1 MSNNIIDLVNFVNVT
16 VATPPSG
23 LADFNVNN
31 LLYITKETP
40 IGSVSPYAVY
50 VSPAAVTV
58 DWGSGS
64 EAASAANNIF
74 AQSPNILSGGGALI
88 IWPMG
93 ANDTI
98 AGTIPAAANDV
109 FFGGVLFGGYNPSD
123 AEIAAGATVAQA
135 NKKLLFCPRYLTT
148 AVQGGGVLANIQ
160 AASQTYARG
169 LLYTPGALESRL
181 MAAAYAGRGMSVD
194 FNGSNTTIT
203 MQLKDLVNV
212 LPDNGINQT
221 ILNQCESAGADV
233 YIQTAQNLA
242 KVVSTGGNDF
252 FDNVDNLLWLQYA
265 LQVAAFNALAT
276 TSTKVPQTEQGM
288 QTLKNALILVLE
300 QGVVN
305 GFIAPGAWNSS
316 ETFGNPVDLRRNIL
330 DIGWF
335 IYSQP
340 VNLQSQTQ
348 RAARVAPLIQIA
360 IKFAGAIQSVNIV
373 VNVNP

>member
-1 MSNNIIDLVNFVNVT
+1 MANNIIDLVNFVTVT
-16 VATPPSG
+16 VATPPTG

-40 IGSVSPYAVY
+40 VASVSPYGIY
-50 VSPAAVTV
+50 VSPAAVAA

-88 IWPMG
+88 IWPMA

-98 AGTIPAAANDV
+98 ATTIPAASNDI
-109 FFGGVLFGGYNPSD
+109 FYGGVLFGGYDPTD
-123 AEIAAGATVAQA
+123 AEITAGAAVAQT

-148 AVQGGGVLANIQ
+148 AVQGGGVLTNIQ

-169 LLYTPGALESRL
+169 LLYTKSALTSRL

-203 MQLKDLVNV
+203 MQLKNLVNV
-212 LPDNGINQT
+212 LPDTGINQT

-233 YIQTAQNLA
+233 YIQTAQNLS
-242 KVVSTGGNDF
+242 KVISTGGNDF

-265 LQVAAFNALAT
+265 LQVAGFNAIAT
-276 TSTKVPQTEQGM
+276 TSTKLPQTEQGM

-300 QGVVN
+300 QAVTN

-316 ETFGNPVDLRRNIL
+316 ETFGNPDDLRRNIL

-340 VNLQSQTQ
+340 VNQQSQTQ
-348 RAARVAPLIQIA
+348 RAARVAPLVQIA
-360 IKFAGAIQSVNIV
+360 IKFAGAIQSVNII